1 MRENKNA
8 APMNQIGSGE
18 DGQLSLGEV
27 RLPDHDSIMPR
38 PGVQAVSISSLLMSG
53 EENAVPLHDLAGL
66 TGLDA
71 RKVRRLIQ
79 RERLAGI
86 PILANCRSGYFLP
99 ADAAEKERCARSMLA
114 RAAEIKRTAE
124 AIAAGGSGR
133 CLT

>member
-1 MRENKNA
+1 MNKKETTLGGISA
-8 APMNQIGSGE
+8 EGSEG
-18 DGQLSLGEV
+18 GQLSFGEV

-38 PGVQAVSISSLLMSG
+38 PGVQAVSISSLLMCG
-53 EENAVPLHDLAGL
+53 EENSVPLHDLAGL

-71 RKVRRLIQ
+71 REVRRLIQ

-99 ADAAEKERCARSMLA
+99 ADAAEKERCARSMFA

-124 AIAAGGSGR
+124 AIAAAEVVEDG
-133 CLT
+133 